1 VPSLFWQHEKEIL
14 NVASAQECESKVQ
27 ALVAR
32 SKIQV
37 NDDGVTFAFIQP
49 TNLAV
54 ANGLPKNGL
63 FDTII
68 DCSMQGQVNRSH
80 YLHLPIP
87 EGKKGQNIL
96 TSSIPKAIQFVRV
109 PLIENKR
116 ILIFCDTGKKKLQSM
131 LLGKSLLYNTKIS
144 FFPGKD
150 NSIGILLAILVKY
163 FNTKGELTLES
174 STRGKL

>member
-1 VPSLFWQHEKEIL
+1 MPGLFWQHEKEIL
-14 NVASAQECESKVQ
+14 EVASAQECESKVQ

-32 SKIQV
+32 SKTQV
-37 NDDGVTFAFIQP
+37 NDDDGATFAFIQP

-68 DCSMQGQVNRSH
+68 DCSMQGSQVNHPH

-87 EGKKGQNIL
+87 EGKKGQNVL
-96 TSSIPKAIQFVRV
+96 ASSIPKAIQFVRV

-116 ILIFCDTGKKKLQSM
+116 ILIFCDTGKKKKFTINAF
-131 LLGKSLLYNTKIS
+131 G
-144 FFPGKD
+144 
-150 NSIGILLAILVKY
+150 
-163 FNTKGELTLES
+163 
-174 STRGKL
+174 